1 MLLTLFAKFRIWGVG
16 WVRVVLLAKVS
27 QYFSAEKMLK
37 GCPGPGRKGME
48 SDGMGWDVMGWKL
61 GPVNDN
67 GVCTVVDT
75 LFQFSHQTWL
85 LPGPHPLARPLIV
98 RCLLCYFSS

>member
-1 MLLTLFAKFRIWGVG
+1 MGSSCFVG
-16 WVRVVLLAKVS
+16 KVS

-37 GCPGPGRKGME
+37 GWPGPEWHIGMCVGD
-48 SDGMGWDVMGWKL
+48 SGP

-85 LPGPHPLARPLIV
+85 LPRPSHPPPPFLVTHCSLFT
-98 RCLLCYFSS
+98 LLL

>member
-1 MLLTLFAKFRIWGVG
+1 VGVG

-48 SDGMGWDVMGWKL
+48 SDGMG
-61 GPVNDN
+61 
-67 GVCTVVDT
+67 
-75 LFQFSHQTWL
+75 
-85 LPGPHPLARPLIV
+85 
-98 RCLLCYFSS
+98 CYGMETRSGE

>member
-1 MLLTLFAKFRIWGVG
+1 LIGTKPLVIVAPVPRGTMLLTLFAKFRIWGVE

-48 SDGMGWDVMGWKL
+48 SDGMG
-61 GPVNDN
+61 
-67 GVCTVVDT
+67 
-75 LFQFSHQTWL
+75 
-85 LPGPHPLARPLIV
+85 
-98 RCLLCYFSS
+98 CYGMETRSGE